1 MLKSDRC
8 EMTLEDKAKGHSKD
22 SKLHT
27 SVSSVQTSQMKQNKK
42 CTSQH
47 SVQGEIYKLNETSR
61 LSRKKLT
68 KGKKDSR
75 KK

>member
-1 MLKSDRC
+1 
-8 EMTLEDKAKGHSKD
+8 MTLENKAKGHSKD
-22 SKLHT
+22 SKLYT
-27 SVSSVQTSQMKQNKK
+27 SVSSVQTSQMKQNKEQK

-47 SVQGEIYKLNETSR
+47 SVQGEIYKLNETFG

-68 KGKKDSR
+68 KGKEDSR